1 MVVGASESARIVAG
15 CSAVT
20 LEQGECRCVCIAG
33 LGELGAR
40 VVQVGLCAHEC
51 IGCTLRTT
59 LGLIECALGDATRTD
74 THARRGET
82 IAVTGD
88 DHHLGVRHRCIECVR
103 PGLHEHHAREQ
114 HVQQSIHLHLV
125 RAGLGAHVGAQALTL
140 VHDRG
145 ERDGGDRIQREHR
158 ADAPRLAQLLQRAP
172 GGIHVLGDD
181 PGQRI
186 PERNLHCHAA
196 IRVDVDQVVQGAE
209 CALDLAQRGGRGGV
223 HVECERECLG
233 ASRRRGRIR
242 LGGGKEC
249 ECCIARR
256 FCGGACGVGLHE
268 AQRQIGL
275 VAHVG
280 VDGDAQT
287 IDVFVQSAH
296 LGGQFVHLLSR
307 GARLF
312 ECVGCFSTDHRVGI
326 DAGDR
331 CELFVH
337 LGEVL
342 AQLRALGLERGDDA
356 GVHQLPTIAL
366 DGATT
371 LGEHGEQSLGTTT
384 QLFDA
389 HEFIV
394 HARVSACGQLR
405 FGCHHGGIQARQLG
419 AQ

>member
-1 MVVGASESARIVAG
+1 M
-15 CSAVT
+15 
-20 LEQGECRCVCIAG
+20 
-33 LGELGAR
+33 
-40 VVQVGLCAHEC
+40 
-51 IGCTLRTT
+51 
-59 LGLIECALGDATRTD
+59 
-74 THARRGET
+74 
-82 IAVTGD
+82 
-88 DHHLGVRHRCIECVR
+88 
-103 PGLHEHHAREQ
+103 
-114 HVQQSIHLHLV
+114 
-125 RAGLGAHVGAQALTL
+125 RAGLGTHVGAQALTL

-145 ERDGGDRIQREHR
+145 ERDGGDRIQSEHC
-158 ADAPRLAQLLQRAP
+158 ADAPRLAKLLQRAA

-181 PGQRI
+181 TRQRI

-196 IRVDVDQVVQGAE
+196 IRVDVDQIVQGAE
-209 CALDLAQRGGRGGV
+209 CPLYLTQCGGRGGV
-223 HVECERECLG
+223 HVECERERFG

-242 LGGGKEC
+242 LGGSEEC
-249 ECCIARR
+249 ECGIARR

-280 VDGDAQT
+280 VDGDAKT

-296 LGGQFVHLLSR
+296 LGSQLVHLLCR

-326 DAGDR
+326 DACDR
-331 CELFVH
+331 CELLVH

-342 AQLRALGLERGDDA
+342 AQLRALGLERGNDA
-356 GVHQLPTIAL
+356 GVHQLPAIAL

-371 LGEHGEQSLGTTT
+371 LGEHGEQSLGATA

-389 HEFIV
+389 HEFVV
-394 HARVSACGQLR
+394 HAGVSACGQLC

-419 AQ
+419 AQRALGLFTRKFVARQVRESRLEARDLATGEIGLQRTHLGDQRTVTTRGICLALEWLQVPAHLAQQVLCAQQVGLGALETTLGFLLALAVLQHTRCFFDDRATIFG